1 MFRHMN
7 IERFN
12 EIEKEVVMLVESTI
26 ISVKEKSFEEYVL
39 LLIHAD
45 FYEFIDSHRSC
56 GLSPYV
62 IEDPSDEYMDIT
74 RQKFLAQYLNK
85 YSLNLQ
91 KESISDIDSIENEM
105 NIQMM
110 MYAHTWE
117 SHLFLKELER
127 IASILSGKGY
137 KWKSSVYNTRKSNF
151 IKQNII
157 QPFQKIQLP
166 ITKCIEFCYNDE
178 LRNNFAHST
187 YYIDIESERIYFN
200 NKGFMWGNSILINE
214 WEEKFV
220 QSILLSYHLPKCLR
234 FHEDHFIENY
244 GIIPIKLKRP
254 LIANSQKSQEFYVVP
269 EYDKAYDNKRVRFN
283 FVRTHE

>member
-1 MFRHMN
+1 MN

-12 EIEKEVVMLVESTI
+12 KIEKEVVMLVESTI
-26 ISVKEKSFEEYVL
+26 IAVKEKSFEDYVL

-45 FYEFIDSHRSC
+45 FYEIIDSNRNC

-91 KESISDIDSIENEM
+91 KESMSDMDSIENEM

-127 IASILSGKGY
+127 IVAILSGKGY
-137 KWKSSVYNTRKSNF
+137 KWKSSVYNTKKSNF

-157 QPFQKIQLP
+157 QPLQKIQHP
-166 ITKCIEFCYNDE
+166 IKECIEFCYNDK

-187 YYIDIESERIYFN
+187 YYIDFNSGRIYLN
-200 NKGFMWGNSILINE
+200 NKGFMWGNSISINE
-214 WEEKFV
+214 WQEKFV
-220 QSILLSYHLPKCLR
+220 RSILLSYYLPKCLR

-254 LIANSQKSQEFYVVP
+254 LIANPQKSQEFYVIP
-269 EYDKAYDNKRVRFN
+269 EYDKAYNCKRVRFN
-283 FVRTHE
+283 FARIKE